1 MYTPRH
7 FTSPAKETLLK
18 ILPEASFA
26 MLVTSDAEGLSLVTH
41 LPLSYDPDAGEF
53 GTIRG
58 HMARANPHWKLLEDR
73 QSLIIFSGPHLYVS
87 PRDYASNV
95 NVPTW
100 NYVAVHAY
108 GEMKLLEDFASVR
121 NVLETLTAENEQDRP
136 DPWTLSEIEEK
147 RSSAMMKAIVA
158 FEMPVSRLEGKAKL
172 GQNKSAEDRA
182 ALEDA
187 AQGSEIAAWQRFVS
201 KG

>member
-1 MYTPRH
+1 MYTPKH
-7 FTSPAKETLLK
+7 FLSPAKETLLK

-26 MLVTSDAEGLSLVTH
+26 TLVTSDEDGLPLATH
-41 LPLSYDPDAGEF
+41 LPLSYNPDAGES

-58 HMARANPHWKLLEDR
+58 HMARANPHWKLLAGR

-87 PRDYASNV
+87 PRDYASKV

-108 GEMKLLEDFASVR
+108 GQVNLLEDAVIVR
-121 NVLETLTAENEQDRP
+121 GVLETLTAENEQGRP
-136 DPWTLSEIEEK
+136 VPWNLSEIEEK

-158 FEMPVSRLEGKAKL
+158 FEMPVARLEGKAKL
-172 GQNKSAEDRA
+172 GQNKSVEDRA
-182 ALEDA
+182 ALESA
-187 AQGSEIAAWQRFVS
+187 AHGTELAPWQRFVS
-201 KG
+201 MD

>member
-7 FTSPAKETLLK
+7 FVSPAKETLLK

-26 MLVTSDAEGLSLVTH
+26 TLVTSDEAGLPLASH

-53 GTIRG
+53 GTVRG
-58 HMARANPHWKLLEDR
+58 HMARANPHWKLLTGR
-73 QSLIIFSGPHLYVS
+73 PSLIIFSGPHTYVS

-108 GEMKLLEDFASVR
+108 GEMNLLEDVASVR
-121 NVLETLTAENEQDRP
+121 AVLDGLTAENEQGRP
-136 DPWTLSEIEEK
+136 SPWDLSEIEEK

-158 FEMPVSRLEGKAKL
+158 FEMPISRLEGKAKL
-172 GQNKSAEDRA
+172 GQNKSVEDRA
-182 ALEDA
+182 ALKEA
-187 AQGSEIAAWQRFVS
+187 AKGMEIEEWQKSVLS
-201 KG
+201 D